1 MSEENTTAAGA
12 EAGPGVEAG
21 TGAGAAPVFRL
32 EKLYLKDL
40 SFESP
45 NAPEAFFLQNS
56 EPKVDMK
63 LKLSNRKI
71 DENHWEVCIE
81 ISATIKDTKS
91 DKVMFIIEIEH
102 AGAFFLQNIPAE
114 YLQQVLHVDCPT
126 ILFPYTR
133 QIASQAS
140 VEGGFM
146 PFLMEPMNFA
156 GMYQSRMQQAQ
167 EQQKEQQT
175 S

>member
-1 MSEENTTAAGA
+1 MTEQNATAAGP
-12 EAGPGVEAG
+12 EA
-21 TGAGAAPVFRL
+21 GAGATPVFRL

-45 NAPEAFFLQNS
+45 NAPEAFFIQNP
-56 EPKVDMK
+56 EHTVEMK
-63 LKLSNRKI
+63 LKLTNKKV

-81 ISATIKDTKS
+81 VSATIKDNKS

-102 AGAFFLQNIPAE
+102 AGAFFLQNIPDE

-133 QIASQAS
+133 QIVSQAS

-146 PFLMEPMNFA
+146 PFIMEPMNFA
-156 GMYQSRMQQAQ
+156 GMYQSKMQ
-167 EQQKEQQT
+167 ERKEQQT

>member
-1 MSEENTTAAGA
+1 MSEQNATAA
-12 EAGPGVEAG
+12 EAGS
-21 TGAGAAPVFRL
+21 GAGATPVFRL

-45 NAPEAFFLQNS
+45 NAPEAFFLQNT
-56 EPKVDMK
+56 EPTVDMK
-63 LKLSNRKI
+63 LKLANKKI
-71 DENHWEVCIE
+71 DDNHWEVCIDL
-81 ISATIKDTKS
+81 SATIKDTKS

-102 AGAFFLQNIPAE
+102 AGAFLLQNIPAE

-140 VEGGFM
+140 VDGGFM

-156 GMYQSRMQQAQ
+156 GMYQSRMQK
-167 EQQKEQQT
+167 QKEQQT

>member
-1 MSEENTTAAGA
+1 MSEQNTTAAGA
-12 EAGPGVEAG
+12 EAATG
-21 TGAGAAPVFRL
+21 TAPVFRL

-45 NAPEAFFLQNS
+45 NAPESFFIQDM

-63 LKLSNRKI
+63 IKLSNKKV
-71 DENHWEVCIE
+71 DDSHWEVCIE

-91 DKVMFIIEIEH
+91 DKVLFIFEIEH
-102 AGAFFLQNIPAE
+102 AGAFLLQNIPEE

-126 ILFPYTR
+126 IIFPYTR

-140 VEGGFM
+140 VDGGFM

-156 GMYQSRMQQAQ
+156 GMYQSKMQK
-167 EQQKEQQT
+167 KEQQT